1 MILKHRLNSF
11 ISFSS
16 FVFSF
21 ALSFSLLLFVHSG
34 ASFAE
39 GLKIAIV
46 TSPNDVHDG
55 GFNESNYNGAMSFV
69 KDNPDSALTVIQE
82 TTGDPAECVKV
93 VSEIAAD
100 YDVIICVGFQFA
112 GISEPAEDNPD
123 VKFILVDTWPSDE
136 NGNTVSVGNI
146 NAMTYREEEGGF
158 FAGVAAAL
166 STKTNKVAVVNG
178 IAFPTNVNYQYGFMS
193 GVNYA
198 NKHYGTKAEVAE
210 LASYSGTDIHG
221 QNVGGNYI
229 GSFIDQANGKIV
241 GQALIREGCDVIFVA
256 AGGAGMGV
264 FTAAKE
270 AKNVFIIGCDADQYN
285 DGINGDS
292 NVILTSS
299 LKVMDMNDKRV
310 LGEIKA
316 GNFKGGNF
324 LLGADTNSIS
334 YVKTPGRNQ
343 MSEETIA
350 KLDAVFELVKAGK
363 IIPASSNSGTKPDNF
378 IGLDAE

>member
-1 MILKHRLNSF
+1 MILKHRLNHF
-11 ISFSS
+11 L
-16 FVFSF
+16 SF
-21 ALSFSLLLFVHSG
+21 ALSLSILLVVLLG

-39 GLKIAIV
+39 GINVAIIS
-46 TSPNDVHDG
+46 SPNDVHDG
-55 GFNESNYNGAMSFV
+55 GFNELNYNGAMEFV
-69 KDNPDSALTVIQE
+69 KENPDSTLTVIQE
-82 TTGDPAECVKV
+82 KTGDPAECLKV
-93 VSEIAAD
+93 VGDIAAD
-100 YDVIICVGFQFA
+100 YDVIICLSFRFVGI
-112 GISEPAEDNPD
+112 GEVAEDNPD
-123 VKFILVDTWPSDE
+123 VKFILIDAWPYDH
-136 NGNTVSVGNI
+136 NGNTV
-146 NAMTYREEEGGF
+146 AMENVNGVMYKEEEGGF

-178 IAFPTNVNYQYGFMS
+178 IAFPSNVNYQYGFMS

-198 NKHYGTKAEVAE
+198 NKHYGTKAEVIE
-210 LASYSGTDIHG
+210 LASYSGTDING

-229 GSFIDQANGKIV
+229 GSFVDQANGKIV

-285 DGINGDS
+285 DGANGDS

-299 LKVMDMNDKRV
+299 LKVMDMNNKRV
-310 LGEIKA
+310 LTEIKA
-316 GNFKGGNF
+316 GTFKGGNF

-334 YVKTPGRNQ
+334 YVKTAGHHQ
-343 MSEETIA
+343 LSEDTIK
-350 KLDAVFELVKAGK
+350 KLDSAFELVKAGK

-378 IGLDAE
+378 VGLDAE

>member
-1 MILKHRLNSF
+1 MSKKYRFVLFVSF
-11 ISFSS
+11 FVISFS
-16 FVFSF
+16 VF
-21 ALSFSLLLFVHSG
+21 LFVLSG
-34 ASFAE
+34 SSFAE

-55 GFNESNYNGAMSFV
+55 GFNESNYNGAVSFV
-69 KDNPDSALTVIQE
+69 NENPDSTLTAIQE
-82 TTGDPAECVKV
+82 KTGDPAECVKV
-93 VSEIAAD
+93 IGDIAAD
-100 YDVIICVGFQFA
+100 YDAVICVGFQFS
-112 GISEPAEDNPD
+112 GINETAEDNPD
-123 VKFILVDTWPSDE
+123 VKFILVDTWPTDD
-136 NGNTVSVGNI
+136 NGNTVETNNI
-146 NAMTYREEEGGF
+146 NAMTYKEQEGGF
-158 FAGVAAAL
+158 FAGIAAAL
-166 STKTNKVAVVNG
+166 STKTKKVAVVNG

-198 NKHYGTKAEVAE
+198 NKHYGTKAEIVE
-210 LASYSGTDIHG
+210 LASYSGTDVNG

-229 GSFIDQANGKIV
+229 GSFVDQANGKIV

-285 DGINGDS
+285 DGANGDS

-299 LKVMDMNDKRV
+299 LKVMDMNNKRV
-310 LGEIKA
+310 LTEIKA
-316 GNFKGGNF
+316 GTFKGGNF

-334 YVKTPGRNQ
+334 YVKTPGHHQ
-343 MSEETIA
+343 MSEDTIA
-350 KLDAVFELVKAGK
+350 KLDSAFELVKAGK

-378 IGLDAE
+378 VGLDAE

>member
-16 FVFSF
+16 FTFSI
-21 ALSFSLLLFVHSG
+21 ALSLSLLLFVLSG

-46 TSPNDVHDG
+46 SSPNDVHDG
-55 GFNESNYNGAMSFV
+55 GFNELNYNGAMEFV
-69 KDNPDSALTVIQE
+69 KENPDSTLTVIQE
-82 TTGDPAECVKV
+82 KTGDPAECLKV
-93 VSEIAAD
+93 VGDIAAD
-100 YDVIICVGFQFA
+100 YDVIICLSFRFVGI
-112 GISEPAEDNPD
+112 GEVAEDNPD
-123 VKFILVDTWPSDE
+123 VKFILIDAWPYDQ
-136 NGNTVSVGNI
+136 NGNTV
-146 NAMTYREEEGGF
+146 AMENVDGVMYKEEEGGF

-166 STKTNKVAVVNG
+166 TTKTNKVAVVNG
-178 IAFPTNVNYQYGFMS
+178 SAFPSNVNYQYGFMS

-198 NKHYGTKAEVAE
+198 NKHYGTKAEIVE

-221 QNVGGNYI
+221 HNVGGNYI

-316 GNFKGGNF
+316 GTFKGGNF

-343 MSEETIA
+343 MTEETIA

-363 IIPASSNSGTKPDNF
+363 IIPASSHSGTKPDNF
-378 IGLDAE
+378 AGLDAE